1 LNLFRVWWSG
11 LVKPNGLRS
20 PVART
25 ILLEHALTSSGETS
39 AMQSQNRFFDDF
51 ARMAGGAMGALG
63 GIRQEIEGA
72 FCSEQMERWLASM
85 DLVTREEF
93 DAVHTMAA
101 KARAEQERLEQ
112 RVAALEASL
121 AESAPAKGRAVR
133 SRASKPA
140 NPASFAE
147 GSGAED

>member
-1 LNLFRVWWSG
+1 MAVRAS
-11 LVKPNGLRS
+11 RS
-20 PVART
+20 PRNL
-25 ILLEHALTSSGETS
+25 IRETS
-39 AMQSQNRFFDDF
+39 RFEQPDPPNLQ
-51 ARMAGGAMGALG
+51 RLSP
-63 GIRQEIEGA
+63 RQEIEA
-72 FCSEQMERWLASM
+72 RLREQMERWLASM